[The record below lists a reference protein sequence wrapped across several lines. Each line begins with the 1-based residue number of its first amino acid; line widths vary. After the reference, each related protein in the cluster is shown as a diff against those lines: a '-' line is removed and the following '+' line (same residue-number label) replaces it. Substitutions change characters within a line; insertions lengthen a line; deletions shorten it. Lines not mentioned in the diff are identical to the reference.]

1 MQLSKYLWLVLP
13 FLVISASGQ
22 NPAPAAPPSSRSLSL
37 DECIQEALKNNI
49 DIQIERYNPEISRF
63 TLDASYGYY
72 DPVFTSELIHQ
83 NNVREAGGVSDIGI
97 PFTSNATRTDSFNTG
112 LKGVTP
118 SGMNISLLGNFRGTT
133 SFQSG
138 TQTNFNDGVTLLSVR
153 QPLLKNFWT
162 DQGRT
167 TIKVNKHNL
176 KISELGVQFIIMDVV
191 TKVEQAYYDLVFA
204 RDNVKVQ
211 EKSLELNQQFF
222 NETKRKVE
230 VGTLAPLEEKLAE
243 SQVAKIKADLLLA
256 RNNVSARQSIL
267 KGLLRSDF
275 AAWYGVELVPTDK
288 LSIEPAVFN
297 LSDSWQKGTTLRPDL
312 AQLKLEIE
320 KNEIL
325 LKYDYNQLFPSLDV
339 FGTYGRNGLAANSSG
354 VFSDLGSGNF
364 GSDSIGVIFT
374 IPLSRVRERNLY
386 NATKELKTQSILR
399 LKKLEETVVVQIHD
413 AIQAAKT
420 AYERVGATRSA
431 TVYAQSAFDAEQKK
445 LAAGTSTSFV
455 VLQLQS
461 ALTVAQS
468 AEIQAVVDYNK
479 SLAALAFADGTALE
493 RARLRVQVK

>member
-1 MQLSKYLWLVLP
+1 MRLSKYLWLIMPWLVL
-13 FLVISASGQ
+13 SAAGQ
-22 NPAPAAPPSSRSLSL
+22 NTPPPASRSLSL
-37 DECIQEALKNNI
+37 EDCIQEALKNNI
-49 DIQIERYNPEISRF
+49 DIQIERYNPEIFRF

-72 DPVFTSELIHQ
+72 DPVFTSEVSRQ
-83 NNVREAGGVSDIGI
+83 NITREAGGISDIGI
-97 PFTSNATRTDSFNTG
+97 PFSLNSTRTESVNSG
-112 LKGVTP
+112 LRGLTP
-118 SGMNISLLGNFRGTT
+118 SGMTISLLGNFHNIK
-133 SFQSG
+133 SVDSG
-138 TQTNFNDGVTLLSVR
+138 FHTNFNDGVTLLSVR

-167 TIKVNKHNL
+167 TIKVNRQNV
-176 KISELGVQFIIMDVV
+176 KISELGVQFLIMDVV
-191 TKVEQAYYDLVFA
+191 TKVEQAYYDLVFT
-204 RDNVKVQ
+204 RENVKVQ

-256 RNNVSARQSIL
+256 RNDVSVKQSVL

-275 AAWYGVELVPTDK
+275 AAWHGVELLPTDK
-288 LSIEPAVFN
+288 LSVEPAVYN
-297 LSDSWQKGTTLRPDL
+297 LNDSWQKGVAQRPDL

-320 KNEIL
+320 KSDIL
-325 LKYDYNQLFPSLDV
+325 LQYDYNQLFPSLDV

-364 GSDSIGVIFT
+364 GSDSVGVILSM
-374 IPLSRVRERNLY
+374 PLSRVRERNLY
-386 NATKELKTQSILR
+386 RATKEQKTQSILR
-399 LKKLEETVVVQIHD
+399 LKKLEESVIVQIHD
-413 AIQAAKT
+413 AIQTAKT
-420 AYERVGATRSA
+420 AYERVGATRQA
-431 TVYAQSAFDAEQKK
+431 TVYAQSAFEAEQKK

-493 RARLRVQVK
+493 RAKLLVKVVK